1 MTKTTGKITLQDV
14 ATAAGVSRGAACAAL
29 KGGRSSTTDVSRE
42 LMARVQQSARQLG
55 YVPNAAARSLRS
67 RHVPQIGVI
76 LPNMREV
83 ERLASPQSFE
93 TIMGINHELQ
103 EGDYVLTL
111 ARLHDI
117 LETRREG
124 MGSLLFKEHMINVAV
139 AVGQFP
145 DEAEAWIRKR
155 IDKIVW
161 CDGRLWEDTCCVRR
175 DERAAGCLAATKTLA
190 AGHRAVLMLVN
201 DPANLGHQHFSYA
214 LRLAGAEAAC
224 AEAGASCRVATW
236 DELMASPA
244 SALSGAAVLT
254 LSFDMA
260 ERAYVALAARGL
272 LPGRD
277 LSLVSCD
284 NYNQQWWCFQD
295 IARVD
300 FDRAAMG
307 AAAARMALAYETSGE
322 RPVSTLLPSAWREP
336 VGGNTLIP
344 KTPLHRNL
352 GRHHGKSNP

>member
-1 MTKTTGKITLQDV
+1 MKKTSGKITLQDV

-29 KGGRSSTTDVSRE
+29 KGGRSSTTNVSHV
-42 LMARVQQSARQLG
+42 LMTRVQQAARQLG
-55 YVPNAAARSLRS
+55 YVPNAAARALRS

-76 LPNMREV
+76 LPNMRDV
-83 ERLASPQSFE
+83 QRLASPQSFE

-117 LETRREG
+117 LESRREG
-124 MGSLLFKEHMINVAV
+124 GGSLLFKEHMINVAV

-145 DEAEAWIRKR
+145 EEAEAWIRKR

-175 DERAAGCLAATKTLA
+175 DEHAAGRLAAERILE
-190 AGHRAVLMLVN
+190 AGHRAVTLLVS
-201 DPANLGHQHFSYA
+201 DPANLGHQHFSFA
-214 LRLAGAEAAC
+214 LRLAGAKAVC
-224 AEAGASCRVATW
+224 AEAGASCRTMTW
-236 DELMASPA
+236 DEIMATP
-244 SALSGAAVLT
+244 SAALCGAVVMT

-260 ERAYVALAARGL
+260 ERAYVAFAARGL
-272 LPGRD
+272 MPGRD

-307 AAAARMALAYETSGE
+307 GAAASMALAYEATGE
-322 RPVSTLLPSAWREP
+322 RPASALLPSAWREP
-336 VGGNTLIP
+336 SGGNTLIP
-344 KTPLHRNL
+344 KTKLHRNT
-352 GRHHGKSNP
+352 GRRQGKSNK